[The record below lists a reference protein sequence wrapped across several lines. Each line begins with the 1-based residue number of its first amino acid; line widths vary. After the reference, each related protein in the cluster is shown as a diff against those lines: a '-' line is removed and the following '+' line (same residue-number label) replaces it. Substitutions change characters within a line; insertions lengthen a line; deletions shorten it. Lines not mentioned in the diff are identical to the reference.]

1 MTLTLRYA
9 AHSDRGLIRD
19 GNQDS
24 VYAGP
29 RLLAVADGM
38 GGMAA
43 GDVASNIVIGAMA
56 PLDEDVPGDAL
67 VDALRSAVGTAN
79 QQLRDTV
86 DANPQLEGMGTT
98 LTATLFSGSKL
109 GMVHIGDSRAYLLR
123 NGEFAQITKDDT
135 YVQML
140 VDEGRISAEEAS
152 SHPQRSLLT
161 RALDGR
167 DIDPEYSVRQV
178 LPGDRY
184 LICSDGLSGVV
195 SADTI
200 AETMRE
206 YTDPQQCVERLVQ
219 LALRGGGPD
228 NITVI
233 IADAT
238 DQDIVEATPIVGGA
252 AARDR
257 GMATSAD
264 TSTPAARASALSAPR
279 TPAPEEPPDEEE
291 PERRRH
297 RPVRAA
303 ATGLALLV
311 ILGGGLFGGW
321 SYTQQQYYVGATEEG
336 QVAVFRGIQGQIA
349 GLDLSTV
356 HSTSPAEL
364 DDLTLAAQEQV
375 KQGIPAKSEPDAER
389 RLAELTSDSPTNPN
403 LKPIC
408 LPNSP
413 TPTASPTASPN
424 APTSSTPV
432 PTDVATTPTPS
443 GSASVGTPTA
453 GTRTQTV
460 SNSPSPSGS
469 VAGTEPTSTPDA
481 PPSDSVPPAL
491 DPAACRSPE

>member
-67 VDALRSAVGTAN
+67 VDALRSAVDTAN

-86 DANPQLEGMGTT
+86 DANPHLEGMGTT
-98 LTATLFSGSKL
+98 LTATLFSGSKI

-123 NGEFAQITKDDT
+123 DGEFGQITKDDT

-140 VDEGRISAEEAS
+140 VDEGRITLEEAS

-195 SADTI
+195 SAETI
-200 AETMRE
+200 GQTLRE

-228 NITVI
+228 NITVV

-238 DQDIVEATPIVGGA
+238 DQDILEAAPIVGGA

-264 TSTPAARASALSAPR
+264 DSTPAARASALTPPRPASPEPVNASANGDDDSDRP
-279 TPAPEEPPDEEE
+279 
-291 PERRRH
+291 RRRPL
-297 RPVRAA
+297 RTAVQLIV
-303 ATGLALLV
+303 LAG
-311 ILGGGLFGGW
+311 ILGGGLWGGW
-321 SYTQQQYYVGATEEG
+321 TYSQRQFYVGATETG
-336 QVAVFRGIQGQIA
+336 QLAVFRGVPGQIA
-349 GLDLSTV
+349 GLDLSSV
-356 HSTSPAEL
+356 HATSRAEL
-364 DDLTLAAQEQV
+364 DDLTNAAQEQV
-375 KQGIPAKSEPDAER
+375 KQGIQAKDEPDAER
-389 RLAELTSDSPTNPN
+389 LLSELTVDRPGNPN
-403 LKPIC
+403 LKPTC
-408 LPNSP
+408 PP
-413 TPTASPTASPN
+413 
-424 APTSSTPV
+424 
-432 PTDVATTPTPS
+432 
-443 GSASVGTPTA
+443 
-453 GTRTQTV
+453 
-460 SNSPSPSGS
+460 SPSPSS
-469 VAGTEPTSTPDA
+469 EAPSQTTPAAPPAGTPAVNGTPGGPSSPAAGSGITPSAPAPTDPASPDLLPSDTLPPATPD
-481 PPSDSVPPAL
+481 PAG
-491 DPAACRSPE
+491 CRSPE

>member
-98 LTATLFSGSKL
+98 LTATLFSGTKL

-195 SADTI
+195 SAETI
-200 AETMRE
+200 ADTMRE

-238 DQDIVEATPIVGGA
+238 DRDIVEASPIVGGA

-264 TSTPAARASALSAPR
+264 VSTPAARASALSAPR
-279 TPAPEEPPDEEE
+279 PPAPEEP
-291 PERRRH
+291 
-297 RPVRAA
+297 A
-303 ATGLALLV
+303 
-311 ILGGGLFGGW
+311 
-321 SYTQQQYYVGATEEG
+321 
-336 QVAVFRGIQGQIA
+336 
-349 GLDLSTV
+349 
-356 HSTSPAEL
+356 
-364 DDLTLAAQEQV
+364 DDD
-375 KQGIPAKSEPDAER
+375 G
-389 RLAELTSDSPTNPN
+389 
-403 LKPIC
+403 
-408 LPNSP
+408 
-413 TPTASPTASPN
+413 
-424 APTSSTPV
+424 
-432 PTDVATTPTPS
+432 
-443 GSASVGTPTA
+443 
-453 GTRTQTV
+453 
-460 SNSPSPSGS
+460 
-469 VAGTEPTSTPDA
+469 
-481 PPSDSVPPAL
+481 
-491 DPAACRSPE
+491 

>member
-200 AETMRE
+200 ADTMRE

-238 DQDIVEATPIVGGA
+238 DQDIVEASPIVGGA

-264 TSTPAARASALSAPR
+264 VSTPAARASALSAPR
-279 TPAPEEPPDEEE
+279 PPVPEDPAANRDDE
-291 PERRRH
+291 PERAGRRPL
-297 RPVRAA
+297 RTVAML
-303 ATGLALLV
+303 TALLV
-311 ILGGGLFGGW
+311 ILGGGLFAGW
-321 SYTQQQYYVGATEEG
+321 SYTQRQYYVGATEQG
-336 QVAVFRGIQGQIA
+336 QLAVFRGVPGQVA
-349 GLDLSTV
+349 GLNLSSV
-356 HSTSPAEL
+356 HSESQAKL

-375 KQGIPAKSEPDAER
+375 KQGIQAKSRPDAIR
-389 RLAELTSDSPTNPN
+389 RLAELTSEDPANPN
-403 LKPIC
+403 LKPAC
-408 LPNSP
+408 PP
-413 TPTASPTASPN
+413 SPTATPSAAAVTATRSPA
-424 APTSSTPV
+424 APTP
-432 PTDVATTPTPS
+432 AAS
-443 GSASVGTPTA
+443 GGPA
-453 GTRTQTV
+453 GTVT
-460 SNSPSPSGS
+460 P
-469 VAGTEPTSTPDA
+469 APTTTPDA
-481 PPSDSVPPAL
+481 PASDPVPPVV
-491 DPAACRSPE
+491 DPAGCRSTE

>member
-1 MTLTLRYA
+1 MTLTMRYA

-67 VDALRSAVGTAN
+67 VDALRSAVDTAN

-86 DANPQLEGMGTT
+86 DANPHLEGMGTT
-98 LTATLFSGSKL
+98 LTALLFSGSKI

-123 NGEFAQITKDDT
+123 DGEFAQVTKDDT

-140 VDEGRISAEEAS
+140 VDEGRISLEEAS

-195 SADTI
+195 SAETIGDTL
-200 AETMRE
+200 RNHQ
-206 YTDPQQCVERLVQ
+206 DPQACVERLVQ

-238 DQDIVEATPIVGGA
+238 DQDILEAAPIVGGA

-264 TSTPAARASALSAPR
+264 DSTPAARASALSPPR
-279 TPAPEEPPDEEE
+279 PASPESTESDSGGDEDSER
-291 PERRRH
+291 PRRRPL
-297 RPVRAA
+297 R
-303 ATGLALLV
+303 TALLV
-311 ILGGGLFGGW
+311 VVLLGLVGGGLWFGW
-321 SYTQQQYYVGATEEG
+321 SVTQRQYYVGATDDG
-336 QVAVFRGIQGQIA
+336 QLAVFQGVPGRIA
-349 GLDLSTV
+349 GLDLSKV
-356 HSTSPAEL
+356 HATSPTEL
-364 DDLTLAAQEQV
+364 DDLTDAAQEQV
-375 KQGIPAKSEPDAER
+375 KQGIQAKDQPDAER
-389 RLAELTSDSPTNPN
+389 RLAELTNDDPGNPN

-408 LPNSP
+408 PPSASP
-413 TPTASPTASPN
+413 GVTPTVSATTPPPATP
-424 APTSSTPV
+424 SSTP
-432 PTDVATTPTPS
+432 
-443 GSASVGTPTA
+443 GPTA
-453 GTRTQTV
+453 RATAT
-460 SNSPSPSGS
+460 P
-469 VAGTEPTSTPDA
+469 AGTPDA
-481 PPSDSVPPAL
+481 PPSDPIPPVI
-491 DPAACRSPE
+491 DPAGCRSIE

>member
-200 AETMRE
+200 GETMRE
-206 YTDPQQCVERLVQ
+206 YADPQQCVERLVQ

-238 DQDIVEATPIVGGA
+238 DQDIVEASPIVGGA

-264 TSTPAARASALSAPR
+264 VSTPAARASALSAPR
-279 TPAPEEPPDEEE
+279 PPAPEEPSAGADDE
-291 PERRRH
+291 PERPRR

-303 ATGLALLV
+303 AISVALLV
-311 ILGGGLFGGW
+311 LVGGAVFGGW
-321 SYTQQQYYVGATEEG
+321 SYTQRQYYVGATENG
-336 QVAVFRGIQGQIA
+336 QVAVFRGIQGEIA
-349 GLDLSTV
+349 GMDLSTV
-356 HSTSPAEL
+356 HSTSPADLE
-364 DDLTLAAQEQV
+364 DLTLAAQEQV

-389 RLAELTSDSPTNPN
+389 RLAELTSDDPMNPN

-408 LPNSP
+408 PP
-413 TPTASPTASPN
+413 
-424 APTSSTPV
+424 
-432 PTDVATTPTPS
+432 
-443 GSASVGTPTA
+443 
-453 GTRTQTV
+453 
-460 SNSPSPSGS
+460 SPSPSA
-469 VAGTEPTSTPDA
+469 VAVTTAPTPTTGPVSPAPTAGASAPVSGRPSTPAAPTTTPDA
-481 PPSDSVPPAL
+481 PPSDTDSPAL

>member
-9 AHSDRGLIRD
+9 AQSDRGLIRD

-43 GDVASNIVIGAMA
+43 GDVASNIVIAAMA

-67 VDALRSAVGTAN
+67 VDALRHAVGTAN

-98 LTATLFSGSKL
+98 LTAVLFSGSKI
-109 GMVHIGDSRAYLLR
+109 GMVHIGDSRAYMVR

-140 VDEGRISAEEAS
+140 VDEGRISPEEAS

-178 LPGDRY
+178 LKGDRY

-195 SADTI
+195 SSETI
-200 AETMRE
+200 GECMRDIA
-206 YTDPQQCVERLVQ
+206 DPQVCVERLVQ

-228 NITVI
+228 NITVV

-238 DQDIVEATPIVGGA
+238 DADIVEQAPIVGGA

-257 GMATSAD
+257 GNNTVADSSSA
-264 TSTPAARASALSAPR
+264 AARAAALHAPPR
-279 TPAPEEPPDEEE
+279 PAQPEGAAYERDE
-291 PERRRH
+291 PEPKRH
-297 RPVRAA
+297 PVR
-303 ATGLALLV
+303 TSLLVLALLV
-311 ILGGGLFGGW
+311 VLGGGLYTGW
-321 SYTQQQYYVGATEEG
+321 RYTQDQYYVGATDAG
-336 QVAVFRGIQGQIA
+336 QLAIFRGVPGQIA
-349 GLDLSTV
+349 GLDLSSVNET
-356 HSTSPAEL
+356 STAKL
-364 DDLTLAAQEQV
+364 DDLTKAAQDRVE
-375 KQGIPAKSEPDAER
+375 QGIQADSRPDAQR
-389 RLAELTSDSPTNPN
+389 RLAELISDVPSNPN
-403 LKPIC
+403 LKPVC
-408 LPNSP
+408 GADGTSP
-413 TPTASPTASPN
+413 STDPSATPSTSP
-424 APTSSTPV
+424 SSTPSA
-432 PTDVATTPTPS
+432 PGKASSAPARSTASSEPASAPS
-443 GSASVGTPTA
+443 T
-453 GTRTQTV
+453 
-460 SNSPSPSGS
+460 
-469 VAGTEPTSTPDA
+469 TPDA
-481 PPSDSVPPAL
+481 QSSDSAPPGV
-491 DPAACRSPE
+491 DPVGCRQAD

>member
-195 SADTI
+195 SAETI
-200 AETMRE
+200 GETMRE
-206 YTDPQQCVERLVQ
+206 YADPQQCVERLVQ

-238 DQDIVEATPIVGGA
+238 DQDIVEASPIVGGA

-264 TSTPAARASALSAPR
+264 VSTPAARASALSAPR
-279 TPAPEEPPDEEE
+279 PPAPEEPSASADDE
-291 PERRRH
+291 PERPRR
-297 RPVRAA
+297 RPVRSAA
-303 ATGLALLV
+303 ISLALLV
-311 ILGGGLFGGW
+311 LVGAAVFGGW
-321 SYTQQQYYVGATEEG
+321 SYTQRQYYVGATETG
-336 QVAVFRGIQGQIA
+336 QVAVFKGIRGEIA
-349 GLDLSTV
+349 GMDLSTV

-364 DDLTLAAQEQV
+364 EDLTLAAQEQV
-375 KQGIPAKSEPDAER
+375 KQGIPAKSQPDAER
-389 RLAELTSDSPTNPN
+389 RLAELTSDDPLNPN

-408 LPNSP
+408 PPSPSAAAVTTVP
-413 TPTASPTASPN
+413 TPTTGPVSP
-424 APTSSTPV
+424 APTVSASAPVSGRPSTPPA
-432 PTDVATTPTPS
+432 PTT
-443 GSASVGTPTA
+443 
-453 GTRTQTV
+453 
-460 SNSPSPSGS
+460 
-469 VAGTEPTSTPDA
+469 TPDA
-481 PPSDSVPPAL
+481 PPSDTDSPAL

>member
-67 VDALRSAVGTAN
+67 VDALRSAVDTAN

-98 LTATLFSGSKL
+98 LTATLFSGSKI

-123 NGEFAQITKDDT
+123 DGEFNQITKDDT

-140 VDEGRISAEEAS
+140 VDEGRISLEEAS

-195 SADTI
+195 SAETIGDTL
-200 AETMRE
+200 RE
-206 YTDPQQCVERLVQ
+206 YSDPQECVQRLVQ

-228 NITVI
+228 NITVVV
-233 IADAT
+233 ADAT
-238 DQDIVEATPIVGGA
+238 DQDIVEAAPIVGGA

-264 TSTPAARASALSAPR
+264 RSTPAARASALNAPR
-279 TPAPEEPPDEEE
+279 PASPEPDPPANGRDDES
-291 PERRRH
+291 ERPRRH
-297 RPVRAA
+297 PVRTA
-303 ATGLALLV
+303 ALLV
-311 ILGGGLFGGW
+311 VLLGLVGGGLWFGW
-321 SYTQQQYYVGATEEG
+321 NYTQRQYYVGATDDG
-336 QVAVFRGIQGQIA
+336 RLAVFRGVPGQIA
-349 GLDLSTV
+349 GFDLSSV
-356 HSTSPAEL
+356 HSTSDAQL
-364 DDLTLAAQEQV
+364 NDLTAAAQEQV
-375 KQGIPAKSEPDAER
+375 KQGITAKDEPDAER
-389 RLAELTSDSPTNPN
+389 RLAELTSEDPANPN
-403 LKPIC
+403 LKPTC
-408 LPNSP
+408 PP
-413 TPTASPTASPN
+413 SPTA
-424 APTSSTPV
+424 
-432 PTDVATTPTPS
+432 TPS
-443 GSASVGTPTA
+443 TVNGTPAPPA
-453 GTRTQTV
+453 GTGTD
-460 SNSPSPSGS
+460 PS
-469 VAGTEPTSTPDA
+469 ATPDA
-481 PPSDSVPPAL
+481 SNPPETPDPSDSPDAL
-491 DPAACRSPE
+491 PSDAVQPGIDPTACRSAE

>member
-1 MTLTLRYA
+1 MTLTMRYA

-67 VDALRSAVGTAN
+67 VDALRSAVDTAN

-86 DANPQLEGMGTT
+86 DANPHLEGMGTT
-98 LTATLFSGSKL
+98 LTALLFSGSKI

-123 NGEFAQITKDDT
+123 DGEFAQVTKDDT

-140 VDEGRISAEEAS
+140 VDEGRISLEEAS

-195 SADTI
+195 SAETIGDTL
-200 AETMRE
+200 RNHQ
-206 YTDPQQCVERLVQ
+206 DPQACVERLVQ

-238 DQDIVEATPIVGGA
+238 DQDILEAAPIVGGA

-264 TSTPAARASALSAPR
+264 DSTPAARASALSPPR
-279 TPAPEEPPDEEE
+279 PASPESTDPDSGGEEE
-291 PERRRH
+291 SERPRRRPL
-297 RPVRAA
+297 R
-303 ATGLALLV
+303 TALLLV
-311 ILGGGLFGGW
+311 VLLGLVGGGLWFGW
-321 SYTQQQYYVGATEEG
+321 SVTQRQYYVGATDDG
-336 QVAVFRGIQGQIA
+336 QLAVFQGVPGRIA
-349 GLDLSTV
+349 GLDLSKV
-356 HSTSPAEL
+356 HATSPTEL
-364 DDLTLAAQEQV
+364 DDLTDAAQEQV
-375 KQGIPAKSEPDAER
+375 KQGIQAKDQPDAER
-389 RLAELTSDSPTNPN
+389 RLAELTNDDPGNPN

-408 LPNSP
+408 PPSP
-413 TPTASPTASPN
+413 APGGTPTVS
-424 APTSSTPV
+424 
-432 PTDVATTPTPS
+432 ATTPPPATPS
-443 GSASVGTPTA
+443 GTPDPTA
-453 GTRTQTV
+453 RATAT
-460 SNSPSPSGS
+460 P
-469 VAGTEPTSTPDA
+469 AGTPDA
-481 PPSDSVPPAL
+481 PPSDPIPPVI
-491 DPAACRSPE
+491 DPADCRSIE

>member
-67 VDALRSAVGTAN
+67 VDALRSAVDTAN

-86 DANPQLEGMGTT
+86 DANPHLEGMGTT
-98 LTATLFSGSKL
+98 LTATLFSGSKI

-123 NGEFAQITKDDT
+123 DGEFGQITKDDT

-140 VDEGRISAEEAS
+140 VDEGRITLEEAS

-195 SADTI
+195 SAETI
-200 AETMRE
+200 GQTLRE
-206 YTDPQQCVERLVQ
+206 YTDPQKCVERLVQ

-228 NITVI
+228 NITVV

-238 DQDIVEATPIVGGA
+238 DQDILEATPIVGGA

-264 TSTPAARASALSAPR
+264 DSTPAARASALTPPR
-279 TPAPEEPPDEEE
+279 PATPEPANASGNDDDSERP
-291 PERRRH
+291 RRRPL
-297 RPVRAA
+297 RTAVQLIV
-303 ATGLALLV
+303 LAG
-311 ILGGGLFGGW
+311 ILGGGLWGGW
-321 SYTQQQYYVGATEEG
+321 TYSQRQFYVGATESG
-336 QVAVFRGIQGQIA
+336 QLAVFRGVPGQIA
-349 GLDLSTV
+349 GLDLSSV
-356 HSTSPAEL
+356 HATSRAKL
-364 DDLTLAAQEQV
+364 DDLTNAAQEQV
-375 KQGIPAKSEPDAER
+375 KQGIQADDEPDAER
-389 RLAELTSDSPTNPN
+389 LLSELTLDEPGNPN
-403 LKPIC
+403 LKPTC
-408 LPNSP
+408 PPSP
-413 TPTASPTASPN
+413 SPSADVTASPTAPV
-424 APTSSTPV
+424 APP
-432 PTDVATTPTPS
+432 PGTPTPN
-443 GSASVGTPTA
+443 GVTPTPTLP
-453 GTRTQTV
+453 GV
-460 SNSPSPSGS
+460 GLSP
-469 VAGTEPTSTPDA
+469 TA
-481 PPSDSVPPAL
+481 PAVPSDSASPDPFPSDTLPPATP
-491 DPAACRSPE
+491 DPAGCRSPE

>member
-200 AETMRE
+200 GDTLRE

-238 DQDIVEATPIVGGA
+238 DQDIVEASPIVGGA
-252 AARDR
+252 ASRDR

-264 TSTPAARASALSAPR
+264 VSTPAARASALNAPR
-279 TPAPEEPPDEEE
+279 PPAPEDPAAGGDDEPDRP
-291 PERRRH
+291 RRRPL
-297 RPVRAA
+297 RTVAML
-303 ATGLALLV
+303 TALLV
-311 ILGGGLFGGW
+311 ILGGGLFAGW
-321 SYTQQQYYVGATEEG
+321 SYTQRQYYVGATDEG
-336 QVAVFRGIQGQIA
+336 QLAVFRGVPGQVA
-349 GLDLSTV
+349 GLNLSDV
-356 HSTSPAEL
+356 HSESPAKL

-375 KQGIPAKSEPDAER
+375 KQGIQAKSEPDAMR
-389 RLAELTSDSPTNPN
+389 QLAELTRDDPTNSN
-403 LKPIC
+403 LKPVC
-408 LPNSP
+408 PPSPTAVASNSPIAPTRAAPAPSVSAAGGRPTRSSATP
-413 TPTASPTASPN
+413 TPTI
-424 APTSSTPV
+424 
-432 PTDVATTPTPS
+432 
-443 GSASVGTPTA
+443 
-453 GTRTQTV
+453 
-460 SNSPSPSGS
+460 
-469 VAGTEPTSTPDA
+469 TPDA
-481 PPSDSVPPAL
+481 SVSDAVPPVL
-491 DPAACRSPE
+491 DPAGCRSSE

>member
-123 NGEFAQITKDDT
+123 NGEFSQITKDDT

-200 AETMRE
+200 ADTMRE
-206 YTDPQQCVERLVQ
+206 YVDPQQCVERLVQ

-238 DQDIVEATPIVGGA
+238 DQDIVEASPIVGGA

-264 TSTPAARASALSAPR
+264 VSTPAARASALSAPR
-279 TPAPEEPPDEEE
+279 PASPEEPAAGADDE

-303 ATGLALLV
+303 AMTLALLV
-311 ILGGGLFGGW
+311 IIGGALFGGW
-321 SYTQQQYYVGATEEG
+321 SYTQRQYYVGATEDG
-336 QVAVFRGIQGQIA
+336 RVAVFRGIQGQIA
-349 GLDLSTV
+349 GMDLSTV

-389 RLAELTSDSPTNPN
+389 RLAELTSDNPANPN

-408 LPNSP
+408 PPSQS
-413 TPTASPTASPN
+413 A
-424 APTSSTPV
+424 
-432 PTDVATTPTPS
+432 VAATTTPTP
-443 GSASVGTPTA
+443 
-453 GTRTQTV
+453 TV
-460 SNSPSPSGS
+460 
-469 VAGTEPTSTPDA
+469 A
-481 PPSDSVPPAL
+481 PA
-491 DPAACRSPE
+491 

>member
-200 AETMRE
+200 ADTMRE

-238 DQDIVEATPIVGGA
+238 DQDIVEASPIVGGA

-264 TSTPAARASALSAPR
+264 VSTPAARASALSAPR
-279 TPAPEEPPDEEE
+279 APAPEEPVDTRDDEPD
-291 PERRRH
+291 RRGQHPLRT
-297 RPVRAA
+297 AA
-303 ATGLALLV
+303 MLLALLV
-311 ILGGGLFGGW
+311 IVGGGVFGGW
-321 SYTQQQYYVGATEEG
+321 SYTQRQYYVGATDDG
-336 QVAVFRGIQGQIA
+336 QLAVFRGVPGQVA
-349 GLDLSTV
+349 GLDLSNV
-356 HSTSPAEL
+356 HATSGAKL

-375 KQGIPAKSEPDAER
+375 KQGIQAKSEPDAER
-389 RLAELTSDSPTNPN
+389 RLAELTSDDPANPN
-403 LKPIC
+403 LKPLC
-408 LPNSP
+408 PPSP
-413 TPTASPTASPN
+413 TPGPASPTPSVTGSPLAPAVSGSAVPPAS
-424 APTSSTPV
+424 ATATAAAGPT
-432 PTDVATTPTPS
+432 TTPT
-443 GSASVGTPTA
+443 T
-453 GTRTQTV
+453 
-460 SNSPSPSGS
+460 
-469 VAGTEPTSTPDA
+469 TPDA
-481 PPSDSVPPAL
+481 VPSDTVPPV
-491 DPAACRSPE
+491 DPAGCRSPE

>member
-195 SADTI
+195 SAETI
-200 AETMRE
+200 ADTMRE
-206 YTDPQQCVERLVQ
+206 YPDPQRCVERLVQ

-238 DQDIVEATPIVGGA
+238 DQDIVEASPIVGGA

-264 TSTPAARASALSAPR
+264 DSTPAARASALSAPR
-279 TPAPEEPPDEEE
+279 PPAPEEPVDNRDDE
-291 PERRRH
+291 PERRRR
-297 RPVRAA
+297 RPLRTAA
-303 ATGLALLV
+303 MVLALAV
-311 ILGGGLFGGW
+311 IVGGGAFGGW
-321 SYTQQQYYVGATEEG
+321 TYTQRQYYVGATDDG
-336 QVAVFRGIQGQIA
+336 QLAVFRGVPGQVA
-349 GLDLSTV
+349 GLDLSNV
-356 HSTSPAEL
+356 HERSEARL
-364 DDLTLAAQEQV
+364 DDLTLAAQERV
-375 KQGIPAKSEPDAER
+375 KQGIQARNEPDAER
-389 RLAELTSDSPTNPN
+389 RLAELTSEDPANPN
-403 LKPIC
+403 LKPLC
-408 LPNSP
+408 PPDPSPGVTSP
-413 TPTASPTASPN
+413 TPVTTTGALNPQASGS
-424 APTSSTPV
+424 
-432 PTDVATTPTPS
+432 PTPS
-443 GSASVGTPTA
+443 APSAGSPTSGA
-453 GTRTQTV
+453 
-460 SNSPSPSGS
+460 PS
-469 VAGTEPTSTPDA
+469 PTSTITPDA
-481 PPSDSVPPAL
+481 VPSDTVPPA
-491 DPAACRSPE
+491 DPAGCRSPE

>member
-200 AETMRE
+200 GDTMRE

-238 DQDIVEATPIVGGA
+238 DQDIVEASPIVGGA
-252 AARDR
+252 ASRDR

-264 TSTPAARASALSAPR
+264 VSTPAARASALSAPR
-279 TPAPEEPPDEEE
+279 PPVPEDPAANRDDEPDRP
-291 PERRRH
+291 RRRPL
-297 RPVRAA
+297 RTVAM
-303 ATGLALLV
+303 LVALLV
-311 ILGGGLFGGW
+311 ILGGGLFAGW
-321 SYTQQQYYVGATEEG
+321 SYTQRQYYVGATEQG
-336 QVAVFRGIQGQIA
+336 QLAVFRGVPGQVA
-349 GLDLSTV
+349 GLDLSSV
-356 HSTSPAEL
+356 HSESQAKL

-375 KQGIPAKSEPDAER
+375 KQGIQAKSEPDAVR
-389 RLAELTSDSPTNPN
+389 RLAELTVDNPANPN
-403 LKPIC
+403 LKPVC
-408 LPNSP
+408 PPSPTVAASASAVAPTGSPAPP
-413 TPTASPTASPN
+413 TPTASRPPAGTATP
-424 APTSSTPV
+424 APTT
-432 PTDVATTPTPS
+432 
-443 GSASVGTPTA
+443 
-453 GTRTQTV
+453 
-460 SNSPSPSGS
+460 
-469 VAGTEPTSTPDA
+469 TPDA
-481 PPSDSVPPAL
+481 PASDPVPPVV
-491 DPAACRSPE
+491 DPAGCRSTE